1 MRWDAAG
8 TRIEDRTSGEHL
20 ATMKTTRVGRQKP
33 AALEPGEAELHDGH
47 RDAKVGGG
55 DGVVAE

>member
-1 MRWDAAG
+1 
-8 TRIEDRTSGEHL
+8 
-20 ATMKTTRVGRQKP
+20 MKTTRVGRQKP